1 MSSAPFAPIHSQTEA
16 SHRIPVPEAFVSR
29 FGWLKGKQPIPVWL
43 WLLSDGHYRVL
54 TEEQAQSDS
63 VIAPIRALIVDGPS
77 EEPTPASE
85 AQDDE
90 EAAMPAKLIQTN
102 VTPPPPV
109 WRIVIPK
116 AARAFPPLETKRFST
131 VLTIDGHWEIW
142 HTDILWRV
150 ASRSRE

>member
-1 MSSAPFAPIHSQTEA
+1 
-16 SHRIPVPEAFVSR
+16 VPDAFVSR
-29 FGWLKGKQPIPVWL
+29 FGWLEGKQPIRVGL

-54 TEEQAQSDS
+54 TDEQAQSDL

-77 EEPTPASE
+77 EKPTPASE

-90 EAAMPAKLIQTN
+90 EAAMPAMLIQRTSR
-102 VTPPPPV
+102 PAAGMED
-109 WRIVIPK
+109 RDSKARGIPTLK
-116 AARAFPPLETKRFST
+116 TKRFST
-131 VLTIDGHWEIW
+131 VLTMHGHWEIW